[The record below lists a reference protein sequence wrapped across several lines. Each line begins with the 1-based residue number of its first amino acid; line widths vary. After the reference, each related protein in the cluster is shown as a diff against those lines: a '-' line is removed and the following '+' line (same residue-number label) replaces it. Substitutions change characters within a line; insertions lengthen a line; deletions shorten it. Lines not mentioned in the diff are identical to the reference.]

1 LHDKN
6 DNSYGNDDENTDDKE
21 NRLFHEH
28 ILATLQITQD
38 QLDNLQDQIQKD
50 PNNLSPE

>member
-1 LHDKN
+1 LNDKN
-6 DNSYGNDDENTDDKE
+6 SNSDDGEEDTEDKE

-38 QLDNLQDQIQKD
+38 QLDNLQDQIQKN
-50 PNNLSPE
+50 PNSLSRE